1 MQFFQQKRSK
11 VSTICPFWNRDRE
24 RVRLDRVFCDHRWL
38 RVLKEDK
45 HRQTLVIA
53 VSAGI
58 QQKYIKVLSSQSPVW
73 SCLVLLNRP
82 HCLFTQK
89 WLIRHNPTNFLRQQW
104 TIVKQRLVKPVFMF
118 RLLFKMCKLLRTVP
132 ELQEASTTLTAMLSG
147 ASCKPQQR
155 SIISVKIGKTI
166 KP

>member
-1 MQFFQQKRSK
+1 MFNISPLSACFSWSHLCVPCSGVRRPSFDAPPTHWLKSINFNTKIIHYLSCNSFSKREARCPQFHNLSFLKQRE
-11 VSTICPFWNRDRE
+11 RD

-89 WLIRHNPTNFLRQQW
+89 
-104 TIVKQRLVKPVFMF
+104 
-118 RLLFKMCKLLRTVP
+118 
-132 ELQEASTTLTAMLSG
+132 
-147 ASCKPQQR
+147 
-155 SIISVKIGKTI
+155 
-166 KP
+166 